1 MRLPLSVCILTYN
14 EEANLSDCLASVRE
28 LAEEIV
34 ILDSGSQDQTSR
46 IAEKFGARFEIHP
59 FDDFGSQ
66 YNRLFALATQE
77 WILNLDA
84 DERLTPEL
92 ARSIRDTF
100 SQEEPLRKYQGF
112 SFNRLNYFIG
122 RPIHHSGWAPD
133 PLVRLFRKGSG
144 EMERRKVHVQI
155 LVRGNIG
162 TLSGNFLHYTYRSL
176 DSYLQKSIQYARLAA
191 LEMKKNGRTPSLFRL
206 FTHPLAMAFKMY
218 VLKKGFLDGKE
229 GLFLAILYSYYTF
242 LKYLYL
248 YYI

>member
-28 LAEEIV
+28 LADEIV

-46 IAEKFGARFEIHP
+46 IAEKFGARFIVHP

-66 YNRLFALATQE
+66 YNRLFSLATHE

-92 ARSIRDTF
+92 AQSIQDVF
-100 SQEEPLRKYQGF
+100 SKKNNLMEFQGF

-122 RPIHHSGWAPD
+122 KPIRHSGWAPD
-133 PLVRLFRKGSG
+133 PLVRLFRKDSG

-155 LVRGNIG
+155 LVRGKIG
-162 TLSGNFLHYTYRSL
+162 TLAGNFLHYTYRSL

-191 LEMKKNGRTPSLFRL
+191 MEMKKNGRTPSLFPL
-206 FTHPLAMAFKMY
+206 FTHPIAMAFKMY
-218 VLKKGFLDGKE
+218 ILKKGFLDGKE
-229 GLFLAILYSYYTF
+229 GVFLAILYSYYTF

-248 YYI
+248 YYL